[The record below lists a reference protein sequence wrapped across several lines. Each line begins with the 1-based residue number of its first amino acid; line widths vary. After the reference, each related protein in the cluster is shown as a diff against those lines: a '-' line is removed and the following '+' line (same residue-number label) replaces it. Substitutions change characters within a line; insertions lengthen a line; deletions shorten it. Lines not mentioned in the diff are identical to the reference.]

1 MLNFVLKKNDLLSP
15 TQSGFW
21 PGDSCVTKML
31 SINHEI
37 PSASDLGLEVQGL
50 LLDIPKV
57 FDKVWLAELV
67 YKLRQNGICGDLMNT
82 LSDFLIK
89 RKRRIVLNRRC
100 SSWVDIRLRAGVLQ
114 GSIHGPFFCFWY
126 MSMTYQMAL
135 KENIS

>member
-1 MLNFVLKKNDLLSP
+1 
-15 TQSGFW
+15 
-21 PGDSCVTKML
+21 ML

-37 PSASDLGLEVQGL
+37 RSASDLGLEVQGL

-114 GSIHGPFFCFWY
+114 GSIHGPFFCF
-126 MSMTYQMAL
+126 
-135 KENIS
+135 